1 METLTNNTGYP
12 RRFRGLGFGILLI
25 LVGAV
30 LLGINFGFIP
40 HAYKG
45 IIFSWPSVV
54 ILIGLCHFRKKH
66 QFAWGT
72 VWVIVGAFFLMPK
85 IFKAFPE
92 TFPGIGDS
100 FTAVYWPLLLI
111 GAGLIFITFRVL
123 SPKKDWSDY
132 WKNKTHHYHQKY
144 TGNLSS
150 GFEKNTIFGSG
161 EHIILDEVF
170 KGGEMNAIFGGATL
184 DLRRT
189 TLPEGD
195 TYLEINAIF
204 GGITL
209 YIPGDWTV
217 VSQLDA
223 VFGGFDDKRRIIEPV
238 DKTRRLIVKGS
249 CIFGGGEIVG

>member
-1 METLTNNTGYP
+1 METLSNNTAHP

-25 LVGAV
+25 VVGAV
-30 LLGINFGFIP
+30 LLGIN
-40 HAYKG
+40 
-45 IIFSWPSVV
+45 
-54 ILIGLCHFRKKH
+54 LELFRKLIKAL
-66 QFAWGT
+66 FSPAFNT
-72 VWVIVGAFFLMPK
+72 YPDRIVSLLQKTAVCLGFCLDHRRGRFFCCRK
-85 IFKAFPE
+85 FQGFSRNI
-92 TFPGIGDS
+92 PGMGDD
-100 FTAVYWPLLLI
+100 FTAVYWPFLLI
-111 GAGLIFITFRVL
+111 CAGLIFIAFRFL
-123 SPKKDWSDY
+123 APKKDWSDY
-132 WKNKTHHYHQKY
+132 WKIKSHHYQHKS
-144 TGNLSS
+144 TGNLST

-189 TLPEGD
+189 KLPEGD
-195 TYLEINAIF
+195 TYLVINAIF

-249 CIFGGGEIVG
+249 CIFGGGEIIG